1 MSQNVNLI
9 VICDHKNCPYNQEK
23 ECGKDILYVNDP
35 ECIAQA
41 ESEPQESEV
50 AK

>member
-9 VICDHKNCPYNQEK
+9 VTCDHENCPYNHEK

-41 ESEPQESEV
+41 ESELQESEE
-50 AK
+50 KK